1 RIKSLVTN
9 DTIQCDKNR
18 LTIEDALANQVQS
31 NEGNKQLF
39 RMRINK
45 KALRILNTPILD
57 FAKVKWDK
65 DDFWGVYE
73 DFFSLDEMEYLSS
86 LLTIYGDN
94 IKVTEPKSM
103 IEKIQRHLAKITN
116 LYE

>member
-1 RIKSLVTN
+1 
-9 DTIQCDKNR
+9 
-18 LTIEDALANQVQS
+18 
-31 NEGNKQLF
+31 
-39 RMRINK
+39 
-45 KALRILNTPILD
+45 
-57 FAKVKWDK
+57 
-65 DDFWGVYE
+65 
-73 DFFSLDEMEYLSS
+73 MEYLSS